1 MGGDNYFGILRPHTE
16 LVSTNAV
23 DNTDEFVAGTLYDLG
38 AVVKVSAEN
47 NLYKCLTK
55 DTTEIPTGNKTTEN
69 WLFLGKTNPHKMF
82 DEKYKSRT
90 IKESGNLVVTKS
102 RTVKVSGNLVVTKS
116 RTVKESGNL
125 VVTIK
130 MKEDGGFSKASDGIA
145 LLNVSASKIRIVGVR
160 EGETIYDEEFDMG
173 VLDLFSP
180 CKIINCN
187 FGQIV
192 YKKNLIL
199 TPLKDK
205 DGLIISGC
213 KITEYTITF
222 EPIDDET
229 PAACGV
235 CILGKMQYF
244 GKTLMN
250 PKKSLVNYDVKD
262 TNEYGDTAVVER
274 GFSNNYNFS
283 FVGKNDIMQV
293 ADETLTELRSTP
305 LIYVVTDDQILASV
319 FSGYGMVSILDITQQ
334 GACDMLMTL
343 EVGSLA

>member
-23 DNTDEFVAGTLYDLG
+23 DTTAEFVAGTLYALG
-38 AVVKVSAEN
+38 AEVKVSAEN

-55 DTTEIPTGNKTTEN
+55 DTTEVPTGNKTTEN

-82 DEKYKSRT
+82 DEKYSSRT
-90 IKESGNLVVTKS
+90 I
-102 RTVKVSGNLVVTKS
+102 
-116 RTVKESGNL
+116 KESGNL

-130 MKEDGGFSKASDGIA
+130 MKEDGGFSKSSDGIA
-145 LLNVSASKIRIVGVR
+145 LLNVSASKIKIVGVR

-180 CKIINCN
+180 CKILNCN
-187 FGQIV
+187 FGQIA

-205 DGLIISGC
+205 DGLIVYGC
-213 KITEYTITF
+213 RITEYTITF

-305 LIYVVTDDQILASV
+305 LIYVVTDEQILASV
-319 FSGYGMVSILDITQQ
+319 FSGYGMISTLDITQQ

>member
-55 DTTEIPTGNKTTEN
+55 DTTEVPTGNKTTEN

-90 IKESGNLVVTKS
+90 
-102 RTVKVSGNLVVTKS
+102 
-116 RTVKESGNL
+116 VKESGNL

-130 MKEDGGFSKASDGIA
+130 MKQDGGFSKVSDGIA

-173 VLDLFSP
+173 MLDIISP

-205 DGLIISGC
+205 DGLIVYGC
-213 KITEYTITF
+213 RITEYTITF
-222 EPIDDET
+222 VPIDDET

>member
-1 MGGDNYFGILRPHTE
+1 MGGDNYFGILRPHTK

-23 DNTDEFVAGTLYDLG
+23 DTTAEFVAGTLYDLG
-38 AVVKVSAEN
+38 AEVKVSAEN

-55 DTTEIPTGNKTTEN
+55 DTTEVPTGNKTTEN
-69 WLFLGKTNPHKMF
+69 WLFLGKTNPYKMF

-90 IKESGNLVVTKS
+90 IKESGNLVVT
-102 RTVKVSGNLVVTKS
+102 
-116 RTVKESGNL
+116 
-125 VVTIK
+125 IK
-130 MKEDGGFSKASDGIA
+130 MKQDGGFSKASDGIA

-180 CKIINCN
+180 CMILNCN
-187 FGQIV
+187 FGQIT

-205 DGLIISGC
+205 DELIIYGC
-213 KITEYTITF
+213 RSTEYTITF
-222 EPIDDET
+222 VPIDDET

>member
-23 DNTDEFVAGTLYDLG
+23 DTTAEFVAGTLYDLG
-38 AVVKVSAEN
+38 AEVKVSAEN

-90 IKESGNLVVTKS
+90 
-102 RTVKVSGNLVVTKS
+102 
-116 RTVKESGNL
+116 VKESGNL

-130 MKEDGGFSKASDGIA
+130 MKQDGGFSKVSDGIA

-160 EGETIYDEEFDMG
+160 EGETICDEEFDMG
-173 VLDLFSP
+173 IRELISP
-180 CKIINCN
+180 CMILNCN

-199 TPLKDK
+199 TPLKGK
-205 DGLIISGC
+205 DGLIVSGC
-213 KITEYTITF
+213 RITEYTITF

-244 GKTLMN
+244 GKPLMN

-262 TNEYGDTAVVER
+262 TNEYGDTAVVSR

-305 LIYVVTDDQILASV
+305 LIYVVTDEQILASV
-319 FSGYGMVSILDITQQ
+319 FSGYGMISILDITQQ

>member
-23 DNTDEFVAGTLYDLG
+23 DTTAEFVAGTLYDLG
-38 AVVKVSAEN
+38 AEVKVSAEN

-55 DTTEIPTGNKTTEN
+55 DTTEVPTGNKTTEN

-90 IKESGNLVVTKS
+90 
-102 RTVKVSGNLVVTKS
+102 
-116 RTVKESGNL
+116 VKESGNL

-130 MKEDGGFSKASDGIA
+130 MKQDGGFSKVSDGIA

-160 EGETIYDEEFDMG
+160 EGETICDEEFDMG

-180 CKIINCN
+180 CKILNCN

-213 KITEYTITF
+213 RITEYTITF
-222 EPIDDET
+222 VPIDDET

>member
-23 DNTDEFVAGTLYDLG
+23 DTTAEFVAGTLYDLG
-38 AVVKVSAEN
+38 AEVKVSAEN

-90 IKESGNLVVTKS
+90 
-102 RTVKVSGNLVVTKS
+102 
-116 RTVKESGNL
+116 VKESGNL

-130 MKEDGGFSKASDGIA
+130 MKPDGGFSKVSDGIA

-160 EGETIYDEEFDMG
+160 EGETIYDKEFDMG

-180 CKIINCN
+180 CMILNCN
-187 FGQIV
+187 FGQIT

-205 DGLIISGC
+205 DGLIVYGC
-213 KITEYTITF
+213 RSTEYTITF
-222 EPIDDET
+222 VPIDDET

-262 TNEYGDTAVVER
+262 TNEYGDTAVVSR

-305 LIYVVTDDQILASV
+305 LIYVVTDEQILASV

>member
-23 DNTDEFVAGTLYDLG
+23 DTTAEFVAGTLYDLG
-38 AVVKVSAEN
+38 AEVKVSAEN

-90 IKESGNLVVTKS
+90 IKESGNLVVT
-102 RTVKVSGNLVVTKS
+102 
-116 RTVKESGNL
+116 
-125 VVTIK
+125 IK
-130 MKEDGGFSKASDGIA
+130 MKQGGGFSKVTDGIA

-180 CKIINCN
+180 CMILNCN
-187 FGQIV
+187 FGQIG

-205 DGLIISGC
+205 DGLIVYGC
-213 KITEYTITF
+213 RITEYTITF
-222 EPIDDET
+222 VPIDDET

-262 TNEYGDTAVVER
+262 TNEYGDTAVVSR

-305 LIYVVTDDQILASV
+305 LIYVVTDEQILASV
-319 FSGYGMVSILDITQQ
+319 FSGYGMISILDITQQ

>member
-23 DNTDEFVAGTLYDLG
+23 DTTAEFVAGTLYDLG
-38 AVVKVSAEN
+38 AEVKVSAEN

-55 DTTEIPTGNKTTEN
+55 DTTEVPTGNKTTEN

-90 IKESGNLVVTKS
+90 
-102 RTVKVSGNLVVTKS
+102 
-116 RTVKESGNL
+116 VKESGNL

-130 MKEDGGFSKASDGIA
+130 MKQGGGFSKVSDGIA

-160 EGETIYDEEFDMG
+160 EGETICDEEFNMG
-173 VLDLFSP
+173 VLDIISP

-205 DGLIISGC
+205 DGLIVYGC
-213 KITEYTITF
+213 RITEYTITF
-222 EPIDDET
+222 VPIDDET

>member
-23 DNTDEFVAGTLYDLG
+23 DTTAEFVAGTLYDLG
-38 AVVKVSAEN
+38 AEVKVSAEN

-55 DTTEIPTGNKTTEN
+55 DTTEVPTGNKTTEN
-69 WLFLGKTNPHKMF
+69 WLFLGKTNPYKMF

-90 IKESGNLVVTKS
+90 IKESGNLVVT
-102 RTVKVSGNLVVTKS
+102 
-116 RTVKESGNL
+116 
-125 VVTIK
+125 IK
-130 MKEDGGFSKASDGIA
+130 MKEGSGFSKASDSIA

-173 VLDLFSP
+173 ILELISP
-180 CKIINCN
+180 CMILNCN

-205 DGLIISGC
+205 DGLIVYGC
-213 KITEYTITF
+213 RITEYTITF
-222 EPIDDET
+222 VPIDDET

-262 TNEYGDTAVVER
+262 TNEYGDTAVVSR

-319 FSGYGMVSILDITQQ
+319 FSGYGMISILDITQQ

>member
-38 AVVKVSAEN
+38 AEVKVSAEN

-90 IKESGNLVVTKS
+90 
-102 RTVKVSGNLVVTKS
+102 
-116 RTVKESGNL
+116 VKESGNL

-130 MKEDGGFSKASDGIA
+130 MKQDGGFSKASDGIA

-160 EGETIYDEEFDMG
+160 EGETICDEEFDMG

-180 CKIINCN
+180 CMILNCN

-205 DGLIISGC
+205 DGLIVYGC
-213 KITEYTITF
+213 RITEYTITF
-222 EPIDDET
+222 VPIDDET

-262 TNEYGDTAVVER
+262 TNEYGDTAVVSR

>member
-38 AVVKVSAEN
+38 AEVKVSAEN

-55 DTTEIPTGNKTTEN
+55 DTTEVPTGNKTTEN

-90 IKESGNLVVTKS
+90 IKESGNLVVT
-102 RTVKVSGNLVVTKS
+102 
-116 RTVKESGNL
+116 
-125 VVTIK
+125 IK
-130 MKEDGGFSKASDGIA
+130 MKEGGGFSKVSDGIA

-160 EGETIYDEEFDMG
+160 EGETISDEEFDMG
-173 VLDLFSP
+173 MRELISP
-180 CKIINCN
+180 CMILNCN

-205 DGLIISGC
+205 DGLIVYGC
-213 KITEYTITF
+213 RITEYTITF
-222 EPIDDET
+222 VPIDDET

-262 TNEYGDTAVVER
+262 TNEYGDTAVVSR

-305 LIYVVTDDQILASV
+305 LIYVVTDEQILASV
-319 FSGYGMVSILDITQQ
+319 FSGYGMISILDITQQ

>member
-1 MGGDNYFGILRPHTE
+1 MGGNNYFGILRPHTE

-23 DNTDEFVAGTLYDLG
+23 DNTNEFVAGTLYDLG

-55 DTTEIPTGNKTTEN
+55 DTTEVPTGNKTTEN

-90 IKESGNLVVTKS
+90 
-102 RTVKVSGNLVVTKS
+102 
-116 RTVKESGNL
+116 VKESGNL

-130 MKEDGGFSKASDGIA
+130 MKQDGGFSKVSDGIA

-160 EGETIYDEEFDMG
+160 EGETICDEEFDMG

-180 CKIINCN
+180 CKILNCN

-222 EPIDDET
+222 VPIDDET

-319 FSGYGMVSILDITQQ
+319 FSGYGMISILDITQQ

>member
-38 AVVKVSAEN
+38 AEVKVSAEN

-82 DEKYKSRT
+82 DEKYSSRT
-90 IKESGNLVVTKS
+90 I
-102 RTVKVSGNLVVTKS
+102 
-116 RTVKESGNL
+116 KESGNL

-130 MKEDGGFSKASDGIA
+130 MKEDRGFSKASDGIA

-160 EGETIYDEEFDMG
+160 EGETICDEEFDMG

-180 CKIINCN
+180 CMILNCN

-205 DGLIISGC
+205 DGLIVYGC
-213 KITEYTITF
+213 RITEYTITF
-222 EPIDDET
+222 VPIDDET

-262 TNEYGDTAVVER
+262 TNEYGDTAVVSR

>member
-38 AVVKVSAEN
+38 ATVKVSAEN

-55 DTTEIPTGNKTTEN
+55 DTTEVPTGNKTTEN

-82 DEKYKSRT
+82 DEKYHSQ
-90 IKESGNLVVTKS
+90 
-102 RTVKVSGNLVVTKS
+102 
-116 RTVKESGNL
+116 TVKESGNL

-130 MKEDGGFSKASDGIA
+130 MKQDGGFSKVSDGIA
-145 LLNVSASKIRIVGVR
+145 LLNVSAKKIRIVGVR
-160 EGETIYDEEFDMG
+160 DGETIGDEEFDMG
-173 VLDLFSP
+173 IMDIISP
-180 CKIINCN
+180 CKILNCN

-213 KITEYTITF
+213 RITEYTITF
-222 EPIDDET
+222 EPIDNET

-262 TNEYGDTAVVER
+262 TNEYGDTAVVSR
-274 GFSNNYNFS
+274 GFS
-283 FVGKNDIMQV
+283 K
-293 ADETLTELRSTP
+293 
-305 LIYVVTDDQILASV
+305 ASD
-319 FSGYGMVSILDITQQ
+319 GIAL
-334 GACDMLMTL
+334 
-343 EVGSLA
+343 

>member
-23 DNTDEFVAGTLYDLG
+23 DTTAEFVAGTLYDLG
-38 AVVKVSAEN
+38 AEVKVSAEN

-55 DTTEIPTGNKTTEN
+55 DTTEVPTGNKTTEN

-90 IKESGNLVVTKS
+90 IKESGNLVVT
-102 RTVKVSGNLVVTKS
+102 
-116 RTVKESGNL
+116 
-125 VVTIK
+125 IK
-130 MKEDGGFSKASDGIA
+130 MKQGGGFSKVSDGIA
-145 LLNVSASKIRIVGVR
+145 LLNVSAKKIRIVGVR

-180 CKIINCN
+180 CMILNCN
-187 FGQIV
+187 FGQIT

-205 DGLIISGC
+205 DGLIIYGC
-213 KITEYTITF
+213 RITEYTITF

-305 LIYVVTDDQILASV
+305 LIYVVTDEQILASV
-319 FSGYGMVSILDITQQ
+319 FSGYGMISILDITQQ

>member
-38 AVVKVSAEN
+38 AEVKVSAEN

-90 IKESGNLVVTKS
+90 IKESGNLVVT
-102 RTVKVSGNLVVTKS
+102 
-116 RTVKESGNL
+116 
-125 VVTIK
+125 IK
-130 MKEDGGFSKASDGIA
+130 MKEDGGFSKVSDGIA

-160 EGETIYDEEFDMG
+160 EGETICDEEFDMG

-180 CKIINCN
+180 CKILNCN

-213 KITEYTITF
+213 RITEYTITF
-222 EPIDDET
+222 VPIDDET

-319 FSGYGMVSILDITQQ
+319 FSGYGMISILDITQQ

>member
-23 DNTDEFVAGTLYDLG
+23 DNTNEFVAGTLYDLG
-38 AVVKVSAEN
+38 AEVKVSAEN

-55 DTTEIPTGNKTTEN
+55 DTTEVPTGNKTTEN

-90 IKESGNLVVTKS
+90 I
-102 RTVKVSGNLVVTKS
+102 
-116 RTVKESGNL
+116 KESGNL

-160 EGETIYDEEFDMG
+160 EGETICDEEFDMG

-180 CKIINCN
+180 CKILNCN

-205 DGLIISGC
+205 DGLIVYGC
-213 KITEYTITF
+213 RITEYTITF
-222 EPIDDET
+222 VPIDDET

-305 LIYVVTDDQILASV
+305 LIYVVTDEQILASV

-343 EVGSLA
+343 EVRSLA

>member
-38 AVVKVSAEN
+38 AEVKVSAEN

-55 DTTEIPTGNKTTEN
+55 DTTEVPTGNKTTEN

-90 IKESGNLVVTKS
+90 
-102 RTVKVSGNLVVTKS
+102 
-116 RTVKESGNL
+116 VKESGNL

-130 MKEDGGFSKASDGIA
+130 MKQDGGFSKVSDGIA

-160 EGETIYDEEFDMG
+160 EGETICDEEFDMG

-180 CKIINCN
+180 CKILNCN

-213 KITEYTITF
+213 RSPEYTITF
-222 EPIDDET
+222 ESIDDET

-250 PKKSLVNYDVKD
+250 PKNSLVNYDVK
-262 TNEYGDTAVVER
+262 
-274 GFSNNYNFS
+274 
-283 FVGKNDIMQV
+283 
-293 ADETLTELRSTP
+293 ETIS
-305 LIYVVTDDQILASV
+305 
-319 FSGYGMVSILDITQQ
+319 
-334 GACDMLMTL
+334 
-343 EVGSLA
+343 

>member
-23 DNTDEFVAGTLYDLG
+23 DTTAEFVAGTLYDLG

-55 DTTEIPTGNKTTEN
+55 DTTEVPTGNKTTEN

-90 IKESGNLVVTKS
+90 
-102 RTVKVSGNLVVTKS
+102 
-116 RTVKESGNL
+116 VKESGNL

-130 MKEDGGFSKASDGIA
+130 MKQDGGFSKVSDGIA

-160 EGETIYDEEFDMG
+160 EGETICDEEFDMG

-180 CKIINCN
+180 CKILNCN

-213 KITEYTITF
+213 RSTEYTITF
-222 EPIDDET
+222 VPIDDET

-319 FSGYGMVSILDITQQ
+319 FSGYGMISILDITQQ

>member
-23 DNTDEFVAGTLYDLG
+23 DNTNEFVAGTLYDLG
-38 AVVKVSAEN
+38 AEVKVSAEN

-90 IKESGNLVVTKS
+90 
-102 RTVKVSGNLVVTKS
+102 
-116 RTVKESGNL
+116 VKESGNL

-130 MKEDGGFSKASDGIA
+130 MKPDGGFSKVSDGIA

-160 EGETIYDEEFDMG
+160 EGETICDEEFDMG

-180 CKIINCN
+180 CKILNCN

-205 DGLIISGC
+205 DGIIVYGC
-213 KITEYTITF
+213 RITEYTITF
-222 EPIDDET
+222 VPIDDET

-305 LIYVVTDDQILASV
+305 LIYIVTDDQILASV
-319 FSGYGMVSILDITQQ
+319 FSGYGMISILDITQQ

>member
-23 DNTDEFVAGTLYDLG
+23 DNTNEFVAGTLYDLG
-38 AVVKVSAEN
+38 AEVKVSAEN

-55 DTTEIPTGNKTTEN
+55 DTTEVPTGNKTTEN
-69 WLFLGKTNPHKMF
+69 WLFLGKTNPYKMF

-90 IKESGNLVVTKS
+90 IKESGNLVVT
-102 RTVKVSGNLVVTKS
+102 
-116 RTVKESGNL
+116 
-125 VVTIK
+125 IK
-130 MKEDGGFSKASDGIA
+130 MKQDGGFSKVSDGIA

-160 EGETIYDEEFDMG
+160 EGETICDEEFDMG

-180 CKIINCN
+180 CMILNCN

-205 DGLIISGC
+205 DGLIIYGC
-213 KITEYTITF
+213 RITEYIITF
-222 EPIDDET
+222 VPIDDET

-305 LIYVVTDDQILASV
+305 LIYVVTDEQILASV
-319 FSGYGMVSILDITQQ
+319 FSGYGMISILDITQQ

>member
-23 DNTDEFVAGTLYDLG
+23 DTTAEFVAGTLYDLG
-38 AVVKVSAEN
+38 AEVKVSAEN

-55 DTTEIPTGNKTTEN
+55 DTTEVPAGNKTTEN

-90 IKESGNLVVTKS
+90 IKESGNLVVT
-102 RTVKVSGNLVVTKS
+102 
-116 RTVKESGNL
+116 
-125 VVTIK
+125 IK
-130 MKEDGGFSKASDGIA
+130 MKQDGGFSKVSDGIA

-160 EGETIYDEEFDMG
+160 EGETIYDKEFDMG

-180 CKIINCN
+180 CMILNCN
-187 FGQIV
+187 FGQIT

-205 DGLIISGC
+205 DGLIVYGC
-213 KITEYTITF
+213 RSTEYTITF
-222 EPIDDET
+222 VPIDDET

-262 TNEYGDTAVVER
+262 TNEYGDTAVVSR

-305 LIYVVTDDQILASV
+305 LIYVVTDEQILASV
-319 FSGYGMVSILDITQQ
+319 FSGYGMISILDITQQ

>member
-90 IKESGNLVVTKS
+90 A
-102 RTVKVSGNLVVTKS
+102 
-116 RTVKESGNL
+116 KESGNL

-130 MKEDGGFSKASDGIA
+130 MKQDGGFSKVSDGIA
-145 LLNVSASKIRIVGVR
+145 LLNVSASKIRIVRVR
-160 EGETIYDEEFDMG
+160 DGETISDEEFDMRI
-173 VLDLFSP
+173 LDIISP

-229 PAACGV
+229 PAGCGV

-262 TNEYGDTAVVER
+262 TNECG
-274 GFSNNYNFS
+274 GIS
-283 FVGKNDIMQV
+283 
-293 ADETLTELRSTP
+293 
-305 LIYVVTDDQILASV
+305 
-319 FSGYGMVSILDITQQ
+319 
-334 GACDMLMTL
+334 
-343 EVGSLA
+343 

>member
-23 DNTDEFVAGTLYDLG
+23 DTTAEFVAGTLYDLG
-38 AVVKVSAEN
+38 AEVKVSAEN

-55 DTTEIPTGNKTTEN
+55 DTTEVPTGNKTTEN

-90 IKESGNLVVTKS
+90 IKESGNLVVT
-102 RTVKVSGNLVVTKS
+102 
-116 RTVKESGNL
+116 
-125 VVTIK
+125 IK
-130 MKEDGGFSKASDGIA
+130 MKEGGGFSKSSDSIA

-180 CKIINCN
+180 CKILNCN
-187 FGQIV
+187 FGQIT

-205 DGLIISGC
+205 DGLIVYGC
-213 KITEYTITF
+213 RITEYTITF
-222 EPIDDET
+222 VPIDDET

-262 TNEYGDTAVVER
+262 TNEYGDTAVVSR

-305 LIYVVTDDQILASV
+305 LIYIVTDEQILASV
-319 FSGYGMVSILDITQQ
+319 FSGYGMISILDITQQ

>member
-38 AVVKVSAEN
+38 AEVKVSAEN

-55 DTTEIPTGNKTTEN
+55 DTTEVPTGNKTTEN
-69 WLFLGKTNPHKMF
+69 WLFLGKTNPYKMF
-82 DEKYKSRT
+82 DEKY
-90 IKESGNLVVTKS
+90 
-102 RTVKVSGNLVVTKS
+102 KS

-130 MKEDGGFSKASDGIA
+130 MKQDGGFSKVSDGIA

-173 VLDLFSP
+173 IRELISP
-180 CKIINCN
+180 CMILNCN
-187 FGQIV
+187 FGQIA

-205 DGLIISGC
+205 DGLIVYGC
-213 KITEYTITF
+213 RITEYTITF

-262 TNEYGDTAVVER
+262 TNEYGDTAVVSR

-305 LIYVVTDDQILASV
+305 LVYVVTDEQILASV
-319 FSGYGMVSILDITQQ
+319 FSGYGMISILDITQQ

>member
-23 DNTDEFVAGTLYDLG
+23 DNTNEFVAGTLYALG
-38 AVVKVSAEN
+38 AEVKVSAEN

-55 DTTEIPTGNKTTEN
+55 DTTEVPTGNKTTEN
-69 WLFLGKTNPHKMF
+69 WLFLGKTNPYKMF

-90 IKESGNLVVTKS
+90 IKESGNLVVT
-102 RTVKVSGNLVVTKS
+102 
-116 RTVKESGNL
+116 
-125 VVTIK
+125 IK
-130 MKEDGGFSKASDGIA
+130 MKQDGGFSKVSDGIA
-145 LLNVSASKIRIVGVR
+145 LLNVSAKKIRVVGVR
-160 EGETIYDEEFDMG
+160 EGETICDEEFDMG
-173 VLDLFSP
+173 IRELISP
-180 CKIINCN
+180 CMILNCN

-213 KITEYTITF
+213 RITEYTITF

-305 LIYVVTDDQILASV
+305 LIYVVTDEQILASV
-319 FSGYGMVSILDITQQ
+319 FSGYGMISILDITQQ

>member
-23 DNTDEFVAGTLYDLG
+23 DNTAEFVAGTLYDLG
-38 AVVKVSAEN
+38 AEVKVSAEN

-55 DTTEIPTGNKTTEN
+55 DTTEVPTGNKTTEN

-82 DEKYKSRT
+82 DEKYKSQ
-90 IKESGNLVVTKS
+90 
-102 RTVKVSGNLVVTKS
+102 
-116 RTVKESGNL
+116 TVKESGNL

-130 MKEDGGFSKASDGIA
+130 MKPDGGFSKVSDGIA

-180 CKIINCN
+180 CMILNCN

-213 KITEYTITF
+213 RITEYTITF

-262 TNEYGDTAVVER
+262 TNEYGDTAVVSR

-305 LIYVVTDDQILASV
+305 LIYVVTDEQILASV

>member
-23 DNTDEFVAGTLYDLG
+23 DTTAEFVAGTLYDLG
-38 AVVKVSAEN
+38 AEVKVSAEN

-55 DTTEIPTGNKTTEN
+55 DTTEVPTGNKTTEN
-69 WLFLGKTNPHKMF
+69 WLFLGKTNPYKMF

-90 IKESGNLVVTKS
+90 IKESGNLVVT
-102 RTVKVSGNLVVTKS
+102 
-116 RTVKESGNL
+116 
-125 VVTIK
+125 IK
-130 MKEDGGFSKASDGIA
+130 MKEDGGFSKVSDGIA

-160 EGETIYDEEFDMG
+160 EGETICDEEFDMG
-173 VLDLFSP
+173 AMDIISP
-180 CKIINCN
+180 CKILNCN

-213 KITEYTITF
+213 RITEYTITF

-262 TNEYGDTAVVER
+262 TNEYGDTAVVSR

-305 LIYVVTDDQILASV
+305 LIYVVTDEQILASV
-319 FSGYGMVSILDITQQ
+319 FSGYGMISTLDITQQ

>member
-23 DNTDEFVAGTLYDLG
+23 DTTAEFVAGTLYDLG
-38 AVVKVSAEN
+38 AEVKVTAEN

-90 IKESGNLVVTKS
+90 IKESGNLVVT
-102 RTVKVSGNLVVTKS
+102 
-116 RTVKESGNL
+116 
-125 VVTIK
+125 IK
-130 MKEDGGFSKASDGIA
+130 MKQDGGFSKVSDGIA

-180 CKIINCN
+180 CMILNCN
-187 FGQIV
+187 FGQIT

-205 DGLIISGC
+205 DGLIVYGC
-213 KITEYTITF
+213 RITEYTITF
-222 EPIDDET
+222 VPIDDET

-319 FSGYGMVSILDITQQ
+319 FSGYGMISILDITQQ

>member
-38 AVVKVSAEN
+38 AEVKVSAEN

-55 DTTEIPTGNKTTEN
+55 DTTEIPTGNKDTEN

-90 IKESGNLVVTKS
+90 
-102 RTVKVSGNLVVTKS
+102 
-116 RTVKESGNL
+116 VKESGNL

-130 MKEDGGFSKASDGIA
+130 MKPGGGFSKVSDGIA

-180 CKIINCN
+180 CKILNCN
-187 FGQIV
+187 FGQIA

-205 DGLIISGC
+205 DGLIIYGC
-213 KITEYTITF
+213 RITEYTITF
-222 EPIDDET
+222 VPIDDET

-250 PKKSLVNYDVKD
+250 PKKSLVNYDVQD

-319 FSGYGMVSILDITQQ
+319 FSGYGMISILDITQQ

>member
-38 AVVKVSAEN
+38 AEVKVSAEN

-55 DTTEIPTGNKTTEN
+55 DTTEVPTGNKTTEN

-90 IKESGNLVVTKS
+90 IKESGNLVVT
-102 RTVKVSGNLVVTKS
+102 
-116 RTVKESGNL
+116 
-125 VVTIK
+125 IK
-130 MKEDGGFSKASDGIA
+130 MKEGGGFSKVSDSIA

-180 CKIINCN
+180 CMILNCN

-205 DGLIISGC
+205 DGLIVYGC
-213 KITEYTITF
+213 RITEYTITF
-222 EPIDDET
+222 VPIDDET

-262 TNEYGDTAVVER
+262 TNEYGDTAVVSR

-305 LIYVVTDDQILASV
+305 LIYVVTDEQILASV
-319 FSGYGMVSILDITQQ
+319 FSGYGMISILDITQQ

>member
-1 MGGDNYFGILRPHTE
+1 MGGDNYFGILRPHTK

-23 DNTDEFVAGTLYDLG
+23 DTTAEFVAGTLYDLG
-38 AVVKVSAEN
+38 AEVKVSAEN

-55 DTTEIPTGNKTTEN
+55 DTTEVPTGNKTTEN
-69 WLFLGKTNPHKMF
+69 WLFLGKTNPYKMF

-90 IKESGNLVVTKS
+90 IKESGNLVVT
-102 RTVKVSGNLVVTKS
+102 
-116 RTVKESGNL
+116 
-125 VVTIK
+125 IK
-130 MKEDGGFSKASDGIA
+130 MKEDEGFSKASDGIA

-160 EGETIYDEEFDMG
+160 EGETICDEEFDMG

-180 CKIINCN
+180 CMILNCN
-187 FGQIV
+187 FGQIT

-205 DGLIISGC
+205 DGLIVYGC
-213 KITEYTITF
+213 RITEYTITF
-222 EPIDDET
+222 VPIDDET

-262 TNEYGDTAVVER
+262 TNEYGDTAVVSR

-283 FVGKNDIMQV
+283 CVGKNDIMQV

-305 LIYVVTDDQILASV
+305 LIYVVTDEQILASV
-319 FSGYGMVSILDITQQ
+319 FSAYGIISTLDITQQ
-334 GACDMLMTL
+334 GACDMLMTI

>member
-1 MGGDNYFGILRPHTE
+1 
-16 LVSTNAV
+16 
-23 DNTDEFVAGTLYDLG
+23 
-38 AVVKVSAEN
+38 
-47 NLYKCLTK
+47 
-55 DTTEIPTGNKTTEN
+55 
-69 WLFLGKTNPHKMF
+69 
-82 DEKYKSRT
+82 
-90 IKESGNLVVTKS
+90 
-102 RTVKVSGNLVVTKS
+102 
-116 RTVKESGNL
+116 
-125 VVTIK
+125 
-130 MKEDGGFSKASDGIA
+130 MKEGGGFSKASDGIA

-180 CKIINCN
+180 CMILNCN
-187 FGQIV
+187 FGQIT

-205 DGLIISGC
+205 DGLILYGC
-213 KITEYTITF
+213 RSTEYTITF
-222 EPIDDET
+222 VPIDDET

-305 LIYVVTDDQILASV
+305 LIYVVTDEQILASV
-319 FSGYGMVSILDITQQ
+319 FSGYGMISILDITQQ